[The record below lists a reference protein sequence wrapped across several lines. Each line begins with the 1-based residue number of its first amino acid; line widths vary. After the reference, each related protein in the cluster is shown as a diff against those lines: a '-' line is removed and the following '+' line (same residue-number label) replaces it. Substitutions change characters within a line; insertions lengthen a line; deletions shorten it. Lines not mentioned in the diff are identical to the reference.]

1 MPVKDI
7 LTAHC
12 SICGNHDL
20 MRIAGEHVIGFL
32 TPLWRS
38 LGIPA
43 FRCVPCRFKFFSLRP
58 LRKET
63 EEERLK
69 IAS

>member
-1 MPVKDI
+1 LK
-7 LTAHC
+7 
-12 SICGNHDL
+12 
-20 MRIAGEHVIGFL
+20 RIAGEHVNGFAA
-32 TPLWRS
+32 PLWRA
-38 LGIPA
+38 LGVPA

-58 LRKET
+58 LRKEA